1 MQQIKSHDI
10 IVTGFALFSMFFGA
24 GNLIFPPHLGMTS
37 GSQWLLGFVCFVFV
51 EVFLSCLGIFTMIYG
66 GGSITALESVIG
78 KVPGL
83 ILNTVAII
91 CTGILIGTPRTAA
104 TTYEMSLAPFT
115 QSISL
120 FTFSLIFFAIVF
132 AFTIRPTRFVD
143 IIGKFLTPILIICVF
158 VLIIVGVLNPIGI
171 IAEPISFTVAQD
183 GIIAG
188 YQTMDIISVSGFAI
202 VILNT
207 LRLKGYTNRHIQL
220 KAVAYACCI
229 AGILLCTIY
238 GGLAYLGATSS
249 ATFSQDLNQAE
260 LIVAITDHL
269 LGPTGM
275 LILGIIVGFACLTTA
290 IGLTGATAYY
300 FEKISRGK
308 VKYQSWVIINLLVC
322 IVICN
327 FGLTTIINTAV
338 PILTTFCPPFMA
350 TVLLLLF
357 RKQIKHTIIYKAIAL
372 IALIFGLVTTIQSYI
387 S

>member
-37 GSQWLLGFVCFVFV
+37 GTQWLLGFICFVFV

-83 ILNTVAII
+83 VLNTVAII
-91 CTGILIGTPRTAA
+91 CTGVLIGTPRTAA

-115 QSISL
+115 DSISL

-132 AFTIRPTRFVD
+132 AFTFRPTRFVD

-158 VLIIVGVLNPIGI
+158 VLIIVGVFNPIGE
-171 IAEPISFTVAQD
+171 IADPISFTVAQD

-207 LRLKGYTNRHIQL
+207 LRLKGYTQRHIQL
-220 KAVAYACCI
+220 KAVAYSCCI
-229 AGILLCTIY
+229 AGVLLCIIY

-249 ATFSQDLNQAE
+249 ATFPQELNQAE
-260 LIVAITDHL
+260 LIVAITNHL
-269 LGPTGM
+269 LGSTGM
-275 LILGIIVGFACLTTA
+275 LILGTIVGFACLTTA
-290 IGLTGATAYY
+290 IGLTGATAYF
-300 FEKISRGK
+300 FEKISGGR
-308 VKYQSWVIINLLVC
+308 VKYQTWVVVNLVIC
-322 IVICN
+322 TIICN

-338 PILTTFCPPFMA
+338 PILTTFCPPFMV

-357 RKQIKHTIIYKAIAL
+357 RKQIKHTIIYKIIAT
-372 IALIFGLVTTIQSYI
+372 IALIFGLITTISSYI
-387 S
+387 